1 MIQEVQGIVKKL
13 KEIKKLIPDAKVEVE
28 SLFEQSTFRQIN
40 QTDDER
46 NDACDYCVK
55 AGELLDVLYEIKIP
69 DTLEVI

>member
-1 MIQEVQGIVKKL
+1 MIQEVQEIVKKL

-46 NDACDYCVK
+46 NDTCAYCID
-55 AGELLDVLYEIKIP
+55 AGDLLTVLKNIEIP
-69 DTLEVI
+69 DTLE